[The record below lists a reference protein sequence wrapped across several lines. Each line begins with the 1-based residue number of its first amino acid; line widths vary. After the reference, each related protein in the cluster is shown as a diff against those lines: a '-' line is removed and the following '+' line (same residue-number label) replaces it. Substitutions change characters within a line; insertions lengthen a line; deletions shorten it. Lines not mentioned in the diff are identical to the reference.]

1 MNLWLRNVEVR
12 NAIDGC
18 KVGRYSDCGPLTEAV
33 MFRPQAVIAV
43 VVSLSLFVLPTNGA
57 PASAIG
63 TVTSATGARIGAA
76 TASVGSTVFVGDHL
90 STERFGSIQVR
101 AGAARLLLS
110 GASSA
115 DVAELKGATP
125 AARLTSGTAVFS
137 TAHARAFVLHAAK
150 ADIRAKT
157 DEPTVGQITYVNDKE
172 LRVRCSRGALAITVE
187 DETQFV
193 AEGMSYR
200 VILDPDSY
208 YATEAAAAQGPQG
221 AGTRNGRP
229 PLRAGRSRFLLI
241 AIVVIGVAT
250 GVALYEA
257 LQSPDKP

>member
-1 MNLWLRNVEVR
+1 
-12 NAIDGC
+12 
-18 KVGRYSDCGPLTEAV
+18 
-33 MFRPQAVIAV
+33 MFRPQAVLAV
-43 VVSLSLFVLPTNGA
+43 VVSLSLLVLPTYGA

-63 TVTSATGARIGAA
+63 TVTSASGARIGTS

-90 STERFGSIQVR
+90 STEKLGSIQVR

-110 GASSA
+110 GASA
-115 DVAELKGATP
+115 VDVAQLQGTTP
-125 AARLTSGTAVFS
+125 AARLMNGTAVFS
-137 TAHARAFVLHAAK
+137 TANAKAFVLHASK

-172 LRVRCSRGALAITVE
+172 LRVRCNRGALAITVE

-193 AEGMSYR
+193 PEGMSYR

-208 YATEAAAAQGPQG
+208 YAAEASAAQGPQG
-221 AGTRNGRP
+221 AGGRGGRP

-241 AIVVIGVAT
+241 AIIITGVAT